1 MSAMRLLSGNAG
13 KRRCLT
19 VVAALAMMFATV
31 LLAAQENGGSPPV
44 EKQSAGA
51 AAQSSS
57 TEATI
62 HAAGRE
68 SAKPEETAKPE
79 DENAQF
85 KQSFMVKLMA
95 KKLHITVDHAYWLG
109 IITNFAIVVGALI
122 FFLRKKFPVAGGVSA
137 WARGRTATI
146 QKGMED
152 ARRASEDANRRL
164 SEIEE
169 RLGRLDTE
177 IAQLQATAARQ
188 GDEDEAR
195 QKAAAEE
202 ERHRMIEAAEQEIS
216 AAANTARR
224 ELKAYSAE
232 LAVSLA
238 EKRIKVDAATDQEL
252 VRDFVD
258 QLGRDGRQ

>member
-1 MSAMRLLSGNAG
+1 MSAMRLPSGNAG
-13 KRRCLT
+13 KRRHLT
-19 VVAALAMMFATV
+19 VIAALAIMFATV
-31 LLAAQENGGSPPV
+31 LLAAQEKSGSPPAQKPNSV
-44 EKQSAGA
+44 AA
-51 AAQSSS
+51 AAQQGS
-57 TEATI
+57 TEGTT
-62 HAAGRE
+62 HDAAGRE
-68 SAKPEETAKPE
+68 STKSEESAKPE

-85 KQSFMVKLMA
+85 KQSPSVKLIA
-95 KKLHITVDHAYWLG
+95 KWLGVTVDTAYWISVL
-109 IITNFAIVVGALI
+109 INFAIVAVLVGVILKKALPKM
-122 FFLRKKFPVAGGVSA
+122 FRE
-137 WARGRTATI
+137 RTAAI

-164 SEIEE
+164 GEIEDK
-169 RLGRLDTE
+169 LGRLDAE
-177 IAQLQATAARQ
+177 IAQLQATAGRQ

-195 QKAAAEE
+195 QKASAEE
-202 ERHRMIEAAEQEIS
+202 ERRRMIEAAEQEIS